1 MFLLRRSILILVLLC
16 LGCSAQLNEGDLSK
30 RIERQVRN
38 YYNVPAGVDIKI
50 GARQASDFP
59 NYDKITLTFVNGDQK
74 QSHEFLLSKDRKTL
88 VRFTKMDLSKD
99 PYADVMKKIDVA
111 GRPVRGA
118 NNAKVTIVNYDDF
131 ECPFCSRMH
140 QTLFPEIFKAYG
152 DRVRIIY
159 KDYPLTEIHPW
170 ATHAAVNANC
180 LAAQNN
186 DAYWD
191 FADYVHANQKEIGGG
206 DGSDVKKQLANL
218 DRLTLEQGQKHKVD
232 LPKLQACVKAQK
244 DDAVQASVR
253 EGNLVGVSATPT
265 LFINGEKMDGAVPS
279 SELRA
284 MLDRAL
290 RDAGVQPV
298 AQPSAGDSGQK
309 STAPGPSEK

>member
-1 MFLLRRSILILVLLC
+1 LLC

-50 GARQASDFP
+50 GSRQASDFP

-99 PYADVMKKIDVA
+99 PYADVMNKIDVA

-253 EGNLVGVSATPT
+253 EGNLIGVNATPT
-265 LFINGEKMDGAVPS
+265 LFINGEKMDGAVSP

>member
-1 MFLLRRSILILVLLC
+1 VFLLRRSILILVLLC
-16 LGCSAQLNEGDLSK
+16 LGCSAQLNDREVTK
-30 RIERQVRN
+30 RIERQVRS
-38 YYNVPAGVDIKI
+38 YYNVPAGVEIKV
-50 GARQASDFP
+50 GAKQSSDFP
-59 NYDKITLTFVNGDQK
+59 GYDKVTLTFVNGDQK
-74 QSHEFLLSKDRKTL
+74 QSHEFLLSKDSKTL

-99 PYADVMKKIDVA
+99 PYADIMNKIDVV

-118 NNAKVTIVNYDDF
+118 NDAKVTIVNYDDF

-159 KDYPLTEIHPW
+159 KDYPLSEIHPW
-170 ATHAAVNANC
+170 ATHAAMNANC

-191 FADYVHANQKEIGGG
+191 FADYVHANQREINGGEK
-206 DGSDVKKQLANL
+206 SDLKKQLANL
-218 DRLTLEQGQKHKVD
+218 DRLTLEQGQRHNID
-232 LPKLQACVKAQK
+232 LSKLQACVKAQK
-244 DDAVQASVR
+244 DDAVRASVR
-253 EGNLVGVSATPT
+253 EGNLVGVNATPT
-265 LFINGEKMDGAVPS
+265 LFINGEKMDGAVSP

-290 RDAGVQPV
+290 RDAGVQQV
-298 AQPSAGDSGQK
+298 AQPPASDSRPK
-309 STAPGPSEK
+309 STAPGPSGK

>member
-1 MFLLRRSILILVLLC
+1 LLC

-50 GARQASDFP
+50 GSRQASDFP

-99 PYADVMKKIDVA
+99 PYADVMNKIDVA

-253 EGNLVGVSATPT
+253 EGNLIGVNATPT
-265 LFINGEKMDGAVPS
+265 LFINGEKMDGAVSP

-298 AQPSAGDSGQK
+298 AQPTAGDSGQK

>member
-50 GARQASDFP
+50 GSRQASDFP

-99 PYADVMKKIDVA
+99 PYADVMNKIDVA

-206 DGSDVKKQLANL
+206 DGSDMKKQLANL

-253 EGNLVGVSATPT
+253 EGNLIGVNATPT
-265 LFINGEKMDGAVPS
+265 LFINGEKMDGAVSP

-284 MLDRAL
+284 MLDRAF

>member
-1 MFLLRRSILILVLLC
+1 LLC

-253 EGNLVGVSATPT
+253 EGNLIGVNATPT
-265 LFINGEKMDGAVPS
+265 LFINGEKMDGAVSP

-284 MLDRAL
+284 MLDRAF

>member
-50 GARQASDFP
+50 GSRQASDFP

-99 PYADVMKKIDVA
+99 PYADVMNKIDVA

-253 EGNLVGVSATPT
+253 EGNLIGVNATPT
-265 LFINGEKMDGAVPS
+265 LFINGEKMDGAVSP

>member
-99 PYADVMKKIDVA
+99 PYADVMNKIDVA

-159 KDYPLTEIHPW
+159 KDYPLKEIHPW

-206 DGSDVKKQLANL
+206 GGSDVKKQLANL

-309 STAPGPSEK
+309 STAPGPSGK

>member
-50 GARQASDFP
+50 GSRQASDFP

-99 PYADVMKKIDVA
+99 PYADVMNKIDVA

-253 EGNLVGVSATPT
+253 EGNLIGVNATPT
-265 LFINGEKMDGAVPS
+265 LFINGEKMDGAVSP

-284 MLDRAL
+284 MLDRAF